1 MTQKIL
7 SLKLVNCQNRKLEP
21 VFVAAV
27 GDSAVEILVVVE
39 QERNYFVAGKFG
51 AVATVVAAMA
61 VVVAVGE
68 LVAVVPV
75 AMAVVA
81 VDFVVAGQQLVVEAV
96 DYSSAVVVA
105 GEEVVVLEPVAVARQ
120 QHFSWQDQA

>member
-27 GDSAVEILVVVE
+27 GDSAVEISVVVE
-39 QERNYFVAGKFG
+39 QERSYFVVGKFG
-51 AVATVVAAMA
+51 AVVTVVAAMA
-61 VVVAVGE
+61 VVVAVGK

-75 AMAVVA
+75 AMAEVA
-81 VDFVVAGQQLVVEAV
+81 VDFVVAGQQPVDEAV
-96 DYSSAVVVA
+96 D
-105 GEEVVVLEPVAVARQ
+105 
-120 QHFSWQDQA
+120 